1 MSVVITKDLLSKF
14 HGLPRNWPYVTLQAC
29 LSPNAYQFSKQASE
43 QRQEVLCRARLGLHA
58 CDKPC
63 EPNTQ
68 LMQSWTGARPC
79 MEAGVVVR
87 SMLCT
92 CLVNRPRMW
101 PEQLRLERQP

>member
-63 EPNTQ
+63 EPTP
-68 LMQSWTGARPC
+68 S
-79 MEAGVVVR
+79 
-87 SMLCT
+87 
-92 CLVNRPRMW
+92 
-101 PEQLRLERQP
+101 